1 MGVFDRKCRAT
12 ARKKSLLFWFSLKLR
27 NSFEIR
33 KPRAVVKD
41 KRILVFYKDR
51 RSLLFF
57 IALGILCPCNDNT
70 THALP
75 IAKQLIALACGYT
88 PKIAHFFEVLIK
100 G

>member
-1 MGVFDRKCRAT
+1 MKIEDLYVLFGIS
-12 ARKKSLLFWFSLKLR
+12 KKFHEITRNKISKAYRYFLHYKASLMLYCYRCIALAMHYL
-27 NSFEIR
+27 
-33 KPRAVVKD
+33 
-41 KRILVFYKDR
+41 
-51 RSLLFF
+51 
-57 IALGILCPCNDNT
+57 ALGILCPCNDNT